1 MLRRPPVACWL
12 VASLLLGCGRA
23 EGESSL
29 PAGTAR
35 EGASTAP
42 GSTAIAAASGAP
54 SGAASG
60 AGSGAPAASGSAAAP
75 RAPAIAADPA
85 AAERASALVKEPPRP
100 ADGKGAGFLGPV
112 DASLDGEWIARMASA
127 EIVEITPNKGGG
139 SVSMRVRFKDGK
151 KAALKAE
158 QTGHPTDPRS
168 EIAGYHMD
176 RILGFGRTAPV
187 VGRRFAMAEV
197 RAALV
202 ASKAESAFLERL
214 DKLVVKDD
222 HVDAALIAWHTAP
235 LVEEETAPAWTLP
248 LDAKEP
254 VVKDQFPKLAEWSDL
269 VVFDFLVDNPDR
281 YSGGNILRLDKGGP
295 LVFLDQGAAFG
306 RARLAAGLT
315 TKAKLEKDC
324 RFRKETLA
332 ALKKVGS
339 GAPKEG
345 SLGALLQKS
354 VARDP
359 LAPVLDDA
367 QVAGVDA
374 RVRALEAH
382 VSACSAK
389 LGAAHVLVAGG

>member
-1 MLRRPPVACWL
+1 
-12 VASLLLGCGRA
+12 
-23 EGESSL
+23 
-29 PAGTAR
+29 
-35 EGASTAP
+35 
-42 GSTAIAAASGAP
+42 
-54 SGAASG
+54 
-60 AGSGAPAASGSAAAP
+60 
-75 RAPAIAADPA
+75 
-85 AAERASALVKEPPRP
+85 
-100 ADGKGAGFLGPV
+100 
-112 DASLDGEWIARMASA
+112 
-127 EIVEITPNKGGG
+127 
-139 SVSMRVRFKDGK
+139 MRVRFKDGK

-187 VGRRFAMAEV
+187 VGRRFAMTEV
-197 RAALV
+197 RAALA
-202 ASKAESAFLERL
+202 ASKAEGAFLERL
-214 DKLVVKDD
+214 DKLVVRDD
-222 HVDAALIAWHTAP
+222 HIDAALIAWHTAP
-235 LVEEETAPAWTLP
+235 LVEEETAPSWTLP

-315 TKAKLEKDC
+315 TKEKLEKDC

-332 ALKKVGS
+332 ALKKVGA

-359 LAPVLDDA
+359 LAPVLDAA

-382 VSACSAK
+382 VKACSTK
-389 LGAAHVLVAGG
+389 LGAAHVLASGG